1 MNLSLSELSLKDIR
15 SRRCVFVSHCILAQ
29 CVMAE
34 GVVRHHAA
42 MMRPVVEFCLANDI
56 NIIQM
61 PCPETN
67 CAAGGLGRQPHG
79 KRWYERNGLRETAS
93 NIAAGQ
99 LDYMERLRGAGIE
112 ILAVIGVEFSPA
124 CAVTYLNKGRS
135 IVRDEG
141 IFIEELRKG
150 MAERGFE
157 IAFIGVA
164 AKWERRI
171 ERDLRALLA
180 RRDGSLPE
188 AAEHA
193 DA

>member
-1 MNLSLSELSLKDIR
+1 M
-15 SRRCVFVSHCILAQ
+15 
-29 CVMAE
+29 
-34 GVVRHHAA
+34 
-42 MMRPVVEFCLANDI
+42 
-56 NIIQM
+56 
-61 PCPETN
+61 
-67 CAAGGLGRQPHG
+67 
-79 KRWYERNGLRETAS
+79 
-93 NIAAGQ
+93 
-99 LDYMERLRGAGIE
+99 
-112 ILAVIGVEFSPA
+112 IGVEFSPA

-135 IVRDEG
+135 IVRNEG

-180 RRDGSLPE
+180 RRDGAQPE

>member
-1 MNLSLSELSLKDIR
+1 M
-15 SRRCVFVSHCILAQ
+15 LAQ

-42 MMRPVVEFCLANDI
+42 IMRPVVEFCLANEI

-67 CAAGGLGRQPHG
+67 CAAGGLGRKPHG
-79 KRWYERNGLRETAS
+79 KGWYERNGLRETAA
-93 NIAAGQ
+93 NIAVGQ
-99 LDYMERLRGAGIE
+99 LDYMERLRAAGIQ

-141 IFIEELRKG
+141 IFIEELKKG
-150 MAERGFE
+150 MIERGFE

-180 RRDGSLPE
+180 RFEGGPPQ
-188 AAEHA
+188 AAHHV